1 MPTDAQLKAE
11 LTRGLDQAIA
21 EVEGNPD
28 IPKQLR
34 DGILKTL
41 KEARQSGDPR
51 DLTRLADLAR
61 GGWGDELR
69 KAIEDQVEDAL
80 KDAGIDADLSARG
93 GSFKI
98 DLGKGGRSWA
108 WNWNHDDDDDDDDG
122 FDLDLD
128 LDDLDFDFDV
138 DLGSPFDDPTMGWM
152 KKVPFLPWAVG
163 PGSPPTSPT
172 SPTCPTSTSTTS
184 TLSTPAR
191 SPRSRRSRPT
201 SASSPSRRSARS
213 PSWASSSSAWSV
225 APNPN
230 QAEIDRLVD
239 AITAE
244 EAKIRK
250 ARLGAL
256 TQTRKVVGK

>member
-1 MPTDAQLKAE
+1 VHQRLRHRRAGSARAPRSPCSPRAPGSPGPAGKVKPPKPPKPPKVKGMPTDAQLKAE

-122 FDLDLD
+122 F
-128 LDDLDFDFDV
+128 V
-138 DLGSPFDDPTMGWM
+138 SISISM
-152 KKVPFLPWAVG
+152 
-163 PGSPPTSPT
+163 
-172 SPTCPTSTSTTS
+172 TSTSTSTS
-184 TLSTPAR
+184 TSV
-191 SPRSRRSRPT
+191 RRSTIPR
-201 SASSPSRRSARS
+201 
-213 PSWASSSSAWSV
+213 W
-225 APNPN
+225 
-230 QAEIDRLVD
+230 D
-239 AITAE
+239 
-244 EAKIRK
+244 
-250 ARLGAL
+250 G
-256 TQTRKVVGK
+256 

>member
-1 MPTDAQLKAE
+1 VPTDAQLKAE

-163 PGSPPTSPT
+163 PGSPDVPDVPDLPDLDLDDLDDLDAGKIAALEKIAADERKLTE
-172 SPTCPTSTSTTS
+172 
-184 TLSTPAR
+184 PAQR
-191 SPRSRRSRPT
+191 K
-201 SASSPSRRSARS
+201 
-213 PSWASSSSAWSV
+213 V
-225 APNPN
+225 AELGLQLKRVVGGPNPN